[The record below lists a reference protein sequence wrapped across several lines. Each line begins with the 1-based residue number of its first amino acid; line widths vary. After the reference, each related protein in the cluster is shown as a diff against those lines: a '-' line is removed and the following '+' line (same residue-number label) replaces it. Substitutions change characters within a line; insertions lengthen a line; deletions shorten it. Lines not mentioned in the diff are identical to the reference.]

1 MTETTQNAIYE
12 KKQNEL
18 YERQIDILDK
28 FLERGA
34 ITQAQYDKS
43 YTCLKN
49 TFEKKS
55 G

>member
-1 MTETTQNAIYE
+1 MTETKQNAIYE

-18 YERQIDILDK
+18 YERQVEILDK

-34 ITQAQYDKS
+34 ITQTQYDKS
-43 YTCLKN
+43 CTCLKD
-49 TFEKKS
+49 TFEKND